1 MVLDLQ
7 LDTSMIQMEYVKV
20 TKNTETNYQGKADK
34 YDVLSINFDY
44 TKLYKKKKCKI
55 SRVMASQWLWE

>member
-20 TKNTETNYQGKADK
+20 TKNTEMNYQGKAEK

-44 TKLYKKKKCKI
+44 TKLYKKKCRI
-55 SRVMASQWLWE
+55 RRVMASQWLWE